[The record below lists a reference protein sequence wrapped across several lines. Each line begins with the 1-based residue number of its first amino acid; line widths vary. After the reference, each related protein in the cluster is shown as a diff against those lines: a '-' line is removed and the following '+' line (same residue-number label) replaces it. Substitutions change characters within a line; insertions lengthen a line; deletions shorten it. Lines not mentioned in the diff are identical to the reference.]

1 MKTICTS
8 FLVTALALSAAAQDS
23 RQYSIPKS
31 NPFNPLS
38 QYRSVQVP
46 EPSFQN
52 TPRLQQLIKGNRLEL
67 SLNDAISLALE
78 NNLDLA
84 IARYNL
90 SIADTD
96 IMRSKS
102 GSSIRGVATG
112 LVQGTPG
119 GGIGGFGSGAP
130 SGAGGT
136 SSGAGGAGSGAGGL
150 VQSTVGAGAPVETYD
165 PQLIGNLSIEHS
177 VQPLSNTVTTGTNQ
191 FQLNSGSGSF
201 QYAQAWATGTSMTVG
216 FNGERSTS
224 NSLFDD
230 LTPLLNSSLRV
241 SFRQRLLSGAGLN
254 SNMRFIYIAKNNR
267 EISDIAFRNQVIA
280 TVSQIQNI
288 YWDLVN
294 AYEEAQVKQR
304 SLDLANKTL
313 SDNREQVRIGALPAI
328 EVTRAE
334 TEVATRNEELIQAQT
349 QLQLQQLLMK
359 NAVTRDLG
367 DATVSDAEIIPS
379 DTMKIPENDKVVPVQ
394 DLISEAL
401 GNRPELAQARIDL
414 TNRQISRKAASNAL
428 LPQVDLLGWYGGSG
442 LAGLQNP
449 ANTNNAPGTIAPTG
463 FGTAISNLFH
473 NDFPDYGV
481 GLSLNIPLRN
491 RAAKA
496 DQIRSELEYR
506 QAQMRLKQLQ
516 NQISIEVRNA
526 QFAVQQNRA
535 RVETARRSRDL
546 AARTF
551 DIEQKKHLL
560 GASTSNDV
568 LNAQRD
574 LAVAE
579 SKLVASMSD
588 YMKSVVELDR
598 STGNTLSDLGI
609 QIADAENGK
618 VEKEPVVRGVIR
630 REDTQNANPQPR
642 NIQ

>member
-1 MKTICTS
+1 MKTIRTFILIS
-8 FLVTALALSAAAQDS
+8 ALGISAAAQTS

-31 NPFNPLS
+31 NPLNPIS
-38 QYRSVQVP
+38 QYSPVQVP
-46 EPSFQN
+46 EPSFEN
-52 TPRLQQLIKGNRLEL
+52 TARLQQLIKGNKLEL
-67 SLNDAISLALE
+67 SLNDAIALALE

-90 SIADTD
+90 VIADTD
-96 IMRSKS
+96 ILRSKS
-102 GSSIRGVATG
+102 GASVRGVATG

-119 GGIGGFGSGAP
+119 GGVGGFGSGAP

-136 SSGAGGAGSGAGGL
+136 SGGAGGAGSGASGL
-150 VQSTVGAGAPVETYD
+150 VQSTLGTGAPVESYD
-165 PQLIGNLSIEHS
+165 PQLQGNLNIEHS
-177 VQPLSNTVTTGTNQ
+177 VTPLSNAVTTGTSQ
-191 FQLNSGSGSF
+191 YQLNTGTGSF
-201 QYAQAWATGTSMTVG
+201 QYAQAWASGTSMTVG
-216 FNGERSTS
+216 FNGQRRTS
-224 NSLFDD
+224 NSTFD
-230 LTPLLNSSLRV
+230 SLVPELDSGMRV
-241 SFRQRLLSGAGLN
+241 TVRQRLLSGAGLT

-267 EISDIAFRNQVIA
+267 EISDIAFREQVVA

-328 EVTRAE
+328 EITRAE
-334 TEVATRNEELIQAQT
+334 TEVATRNEELILAQT

-359 NAVTRDLG
+359 NAITRDLA
-367 DATVSDAEIIPS
+367 DQTVADAEVVPI
-379 DTMKIPENDKVVPVQ
+379 DTMKMPEQEKVVPVK
-394 DLISEAL
+394 DLLNEAL
-401 GNRPELAQARIDL
+401 SNRPELAQARIDL

-442 LAGLQNP
+442 LAGMQNP
-449 ANTNNAPGTIAPTG
+449 INTGIPAGSIPATG
-463 FGTAISNLFH
+463 FGTSLSNLFH

-481 GLSLNIPLRN
+481 GLSLNIPIRN

-506 QAQMRLKQLQ
+506 QAQMRLRQLQ
-516 NQISIEVRNA
+516 NQINIEVRNA

-579 SKLVASMSD
+579 SRLVASMSD

-598 STGNTLSDLGI
+598 STGNTLTDLGI
-609 QIADAENGK
+609 QIGDAEVGK
-618 VEKEPVVRGVIR
+618 VGTEPNVRGVVPR
-630 REDTQNANPQPR
+630 QDTNANPEPR

>member
-8 FLVTALALSAAAQDS
+8 FLIVALVLTAAAQNPN
-23 RQYSIPKS
+23 QYSIPKS
-31 NPFNPLS
+31 NPLNPLS
-38 QYRSVQVP
+38 QYQSVRVP

-52 TPRLQQLIKGNRLEL
+52 TSRLQQLIKGNKLML
-67 SLNDAISLALE
+67 SLNDAIALALE

-90 SIADTD
+90 VIADTD

-102 GSSIRGVATG
+102 GASIRGVATG

-119 GGIGGFGSGAP
+119 GGVGGFGSGAP

-136 SSGAGGAGSGAGGL
+136 SGGAGGAGSGASGL
-150 VQSTVGAGAPVETYD
+150 VQSTLGAGAPVENYD
-165 PQLIGNLSIEHS
+165 PQIIGSLNVEHS
-177 VQPLSNTVTTGTNQ
+177 VTPLSNAVTTGTSQ
-191 FQLNSGSGSF
+191 YALNSGAGSF

-216 FNGERSTS
+216 FAGQRQTS
-224 NSLFDD
+224 NGLFDT
-230 LTPLLNSSLRV
+230 LVPQLSSNLRL
-241 SFRQRLLSGAGLN
+241 SLRQRLLAGAGLN
-254 SNMRFIYIAKNNR
+254 ANMRFIYIARNNR
-267 EISDIAFRNQVIA
+267 EISDIAFRGQVIA

-304 SLDLANKTL
+304 SLDIANKTL

-328 EVTRAE
+328 EVMKAE
-334 TEVATRNEELIQAQT
+334 NEVATRNEELIQAQT

-359 NAVTRDLG
+359 NAVTRDLA
-367 DATVSDAEIIPS
+367 DPTVSDADIVPI
-379 DTMKIPENDKVVPVQ
+379 DTMKIPEHDKVVPVQ
-394 DLISEAL
+394 DLLTEAL

-428 LPQVDLLGWYGGSG
+428 LPQLDLVGWYGGSG
-442 LAGLQNP
+442 LAGVQNVLNSTVP
-449 ANTNNAPGTIAPTG
+449 PGSIPPTG
-463 FGTAISNLFH
+463 FGTALTNLFH

-481 GLSLNIPLRN
+481 GINLNIPIRN

-506 QAQMRLKQLQ
+506 QAQMRLRQLQ
-516 NQISIEVRNA
+516 NQINIEVRNA
-526 QFAVQQNRA
+526 QFAVTQNRA
-535 RVETARRSRDL
+535 RVETARRARDL
-546 AARTF
+546 AARNF
-551 DIEQKKHLL
+551 DIEQKKHQL

-568 LNAQRD
+568 LNAERD

-579 SKLVASMSD
+579 SRLVATMSD

-598 STGNTLSDLGI
+598 STGNTLANLGI
-609 QIADAENGK
+609 QIGDAESGK
-618 VEKEPVVRGVIR
+618 VGVEPVVPGVIPR
-630 REDTQNANPQPR
+630 TDVENAHPEPR